1 MSISPN
7 KCEVVLSEQEILTTG
22 EILGEDHYKNV
33 MSADP
38 VSARLP
44 YTVITKMVAT
54 PGWNIFEMNG
64 SMTFAGIKE
73 STSLE
78 IRRRSLVFNLKG
90 KVSQSEGDG

>member
-7 KCEVVLSEQEILTTG
+7 KCEVVRSGQGTPTTG
-22 EILGEDHYKNV
+22 ELLGEDHYKNV
-33 MSADP
+33 MSSDP

-54 PGWNIFEMNG
+54 RRWKRFEMNG
-64 SMTFAGIKE
+64 TMTFAGIKE